1 MYIQILQL
9 KRDNSIEVAN
19 QKEEYGNLLREET
32 SKWKIEREELE
43 NEISKLKK
51 LNQQQ
56 QMKIQTQS
64 QTQSQTQNQTQSQN
78 QFQDSDLTAIIKDLK
93 ESSELLNSGSGSKIT
108 IGTTGNSKGLSMP
121 SAKRTV
127 TTTSHQQNQKMK
139 IVTSNNNN
147 ATNFSNNNVN
157 NQFPIWI

>member
-1 MYIQILQL
+1 
-9 KRDNSIEVAN
+9 
-19 QKEEYGNLLREET
+19 
-32 SKWKIEREELE
+32 
-43 NEISKLKK
+43 
-51 LNQQQ
+51 
-56 QMKIQTQS
+56 MKIQT

-93 ESSELLNSGSGSKIT
+93 ESSELLNSGSGSGSKIT

-139 IVTSNNNN
+139 IVTNNNNN
-147 ATNFSNNNVN
+147 ATNYSNNNVN
-157 NQFPIWI
+157 NQFPIWIL